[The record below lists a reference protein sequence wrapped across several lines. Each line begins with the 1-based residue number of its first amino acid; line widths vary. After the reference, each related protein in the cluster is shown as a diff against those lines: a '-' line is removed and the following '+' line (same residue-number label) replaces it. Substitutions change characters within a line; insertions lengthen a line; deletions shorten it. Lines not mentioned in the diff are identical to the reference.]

1 MTQEGNPTI
10 TVDDLEY
17 DLASLPDEV
26 KELLMLHQQ
35 AQGAMLNARRE
46 SLIQEIAVNN
56 IASSISARLKALE
69 EKSDVGEG
77 ELVS

>member
-17 DLASLPDEV
+17 DIASLPDEV
-26 KELLMLHQQ
+26 KELLTLHQQ

-69 EKSDVGEG
+69 EESDVGEG

>member
-69 EKSDVGEG
+69 EESDVGEG

>member
-69 EKSDVGEG
+69 EENDVGEG